1 MSSQQM
7 MWSIRE
13 SLYRGQAT
21 DGTVVTVEEP
31 AMMEALKQAG
41 KGIYETDWW
50 RETLPVVLERWGLV
64 AKRWTDDATGM
75 PRAHYTLG
83 TPSVPRLEDE
93 LKHTTGPLNARLI
106 ARKKEEE

>member
-7 MWSIRE
+7 MWSALE

-41 KGIYETDWW
+41 KGIFDADWW
-50 RETLPVVLERWGLV
+50 RETLPVVIERWGLT
-64 AKRWTDDATGM
+64 ARRWTDEATGM
-75 PRAHYTLG
+75 PRAHYRLG
-83 TPSVPRLEDE
+83 TPTVPHLEE
-93 LKHTTGPLNARLI
+93 ASRHTTGTLSERLL
-106 ARKKEEE
+106 AKKKE